1 MSKKSGII
9 SAAVVLA
16 SVGLMA
22 GCGEKQVSFQ
32 NDVMPILEK
41 NCMDCHSAGGEGVEK
56 SGLSMEGYDAL
67 MKGTRLG
74 PIIVPGSAAGST
86 LNRLVEGKAD
96 PSIRMPHGGDWLPEP
111 DRATLRAW
119 VDQGAQNN

>member
-1 MSKKSGII
+1 MSSKSGII
-9 SAAVVLA
+9 SAIVVLA
-16 SVGLMA
+16 GVGLMA
-22 GCGEKQVSFQ
+22 GCGDKTVSYK

-41 NCMDCHSAGGEGVEK
+41 NCMDCHSADGEGIEK
-56 SGLSMEGYDAL
+56 SGLSMESYEAL

-74 PIIVPGSAAGST
+74 PIIVPGSSAGST

-96 PSIRMPHGGDWLPEP
+96 PSIRMPHGGDWLPQGER
-111 DRATLRAW
+111 DVLKAW